1 MKPLA
6 AIVLA
11 AGKGTRMK
19 SERAKVTFP
28 LADKAMVQRVVDTA
42 LELDCTKIAIVVGWK
57 KETVTGTLKY
67 DERLTFVEQ
76 TEQLGTGH
84 AVQMAAPAL
93 KDFSGDI
100 LILCGDV
107 PLLSSDTVQRLY
119 DKHQGSGAAVT
130 VLTAILEDA
139 GRYGRMLRDEKGQ
152 IKGIIE
158 YKDASDEQRQIQEW
172 NTGIY
177 CYQADK
183 LFKALDKITADNEQ
197 KEYYLTD
204 TLSILYNEGEKV
216 ENVVLENLMEVS
228 GVNSQ
233 EQLAELENIYVDMV
247 RKKWLNSG
255 VLMHNP
261 STIYIA
267 DDVEISSDV
276 QIGQGCV
283 LKGKTTLGTGVV
295 LGPDCYL
302 ENAVIS
308 KNSTLQGH
316 NIIVDSFIQEYE
328 VLSYGYR
335 IIEEERYD

>member
-28 LADKAMVQRVVDTA
+28 LAGKAMVQRVVNTA
-42 LELDCTKIAIVVGWK
+42 LDLNCAKIAVVVGWK
-57 KETVTGTLKY
+57 KETVVGALNY
-67 DERLTFVEQ
+67 NERLTFVEQ

-107 PLLSSDTVQRLY
+107 PLLSSETVRKLY
-119 DKHQGSGAAVT
+119 AQHQSSGAAVT

-152 IKGIIE
+152 IKGIVE
-158 YKDASDEQRQIQEW
+158 YKDASAEQRQIQEW

-183 LFKALDKITADNEQ
+183 LFHALDKTTADNEQ

-216 ENVVLENLMEVS
+216 ENVILEDLMEVS

-233 EQLAELENIYVDMV
+233 EQLAELENIYVDKI

-255 VLMHNP
+255 VMMHNP
-261 STIYIA
+261 ATIYIA
-267 DDVEISSDV
+267 DDVKIESDV
-276 QIGQGCV
+276 EIGQGCV
-283 LKGKTTLGTGVV
+283 LKGKTTIDSVSV
-295 LGPDCYL
+295 LGPNCYL

-308 KNSTLQGH
+308 KNSTLLGH
-316 NIIVDSFIQEYE
+316 NIVVDSLIKEYE
-328 VLSYGYR
+328 VLPYGHR
-335 IIEEERYD
+335 IIAEKGHE